1 MPWLDKVAGVIEAFY
16 PGQEAG
22 SSIARLL
29 FGDANP
35 SGKLAMTFPA
45 NKYQGPAT
53 FFLDYPGDGMT
64 VNYSE
69 GVWVGYRWYDANNQE
84 PLFPF
89 GYGLS
94 YTTFRYGD
102 LQIERSGDAQATVKL
117 QITNTGIRE
126 GAEVVQ
132 LYLGSPAAAAEPPKQ
147 LKSFEKVLLKP
158 GEGKLVTMK
167 LDRNS
172 LAAWDSETHAWRVY
186 PGAYTIMVGSSSRD
200 IRRRGAFML
209 GSK

>member
-1 MPWLDKVAGVIEAFY
+1 
-16 PGQEAG
+16 
-22 SSIARLL
+22 
-29 FGDANP
+29 
-35 SGKLAMTFPA
+35 
-45 NKYQGPAT
+45 
-53 FFLDYPGDGMT
+53 MT

-69 GVWVGYRWYDANNQE
+69 GVLVGYRWYDARNQE

-102 LQIERSGDAQATVKL
+102 LQIERTGDEEAAVNVR
-117 QITNTGIRE
+117 ITNTGTRE

-132 LYLGSPAAAAEPPKQ
+132 LYLGSPAAAEEPPKQ
-147 LKSFEKVLLKP
+147 LKGFEKVLLKP
-158 GEGKLVTMK
+158 GETKTATMK

-172 LAAWDSETHAWRVY
+172 FAAWDSENHAWRVY
-186 PGAYTIMVGSSSRD
+186 PGIYSIMVGSSSRD
-200 IRRRGAFML
+200 IRLKSSFTI